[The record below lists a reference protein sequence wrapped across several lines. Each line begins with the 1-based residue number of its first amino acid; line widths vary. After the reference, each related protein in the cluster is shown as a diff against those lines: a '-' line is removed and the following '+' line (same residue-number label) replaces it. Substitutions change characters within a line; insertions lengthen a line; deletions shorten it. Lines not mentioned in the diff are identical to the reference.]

1 MNELELLAHADV
13 RGRRYTEANGQRR
26 VFPLEEAIALYT
38 KGLELSRSCD
48 ALLAAA
54 RQTVEMGKMQLE
66 DEINDLE

>member
-1 MNELELLAHADV
+1 MAQKTLENEL
-13 RGRRYTEANGQRR
+13 
-26 VFPLEEAIALYT
+26 PLEEAIALYT

>member
-1 MNELELLAHADV
+1 MAQKTLENELKELENIVARLSS
-13 RGRRYTEANGQRR
+13 EEL
-26 VFPLEEAIALYT
+26 PLEEAIALYA

>member
-1 MNELELLAHADV
+1 MAQKTLENELKELENIVA
-13 RGRRYTEANGQRR
+13 R
-26 VFPLEEAIALYT
+26 LYT

>member
-1 MNELELLAHADV
+1 MAQKTLENELKELENIVARLSS
-13 RGRRYTEANGQRR
+13 EEL
-26 VFPLEEAIALYT
+26 PLEEAIALYT
-38 KGLELSRSCD
+38 KGLEFIRSCD

>member
-1 MNELELLAHADV
+1 MAQKTLENELKELENIVARLSS
-13 RGRRYTEANGQRR
+13 EEL
-26 VFPLEEAIALYT
+26 PLEEAIALYT

-48 ALLAAA
+48 SLLAAA

>member
-1 MNELELLAHADV
+1 MAQKTLENELKELENIVARLSS
-13 RGRRYTEANGQRR
+13 EEL
-26 VFPLEEAIALYT
+26 PLEEAIALYA

-48 ALLAAA
+48 ALLSAA

>member
-1 MNELELLAHADV
+1 MAQKTLENELKELENIVARLSS
-13 RGRRYTEANGQRR
+13 EEL
-26 VFPLEEAIALYT
+26 PLEEAIALYT

-48 ALLAAA
+48 VLLAAA

>member
-1 MNELELLAHADV
+1 MAQKTLENELKELENIVARLSS
-13 RGRRYTEANGQRR
+13 EEL
-26 VFPLEEAIALYT
+26 PLEEAIALYT
-38 KGLELSRSCD
+38 GLELSRSCD

>member
-1 MNELELLAHADV
+1 MAQKTLENELKELENIVARLSSEELL
-13 RGRRYTEANGQRR
+13 
-26 VFPLEEAIALYT
+26 LEEAIALYT

-48 ALLAAA
+48 ASLAAA